1 MPVGSESA
9 LRGVGAEAIGV
20 CQEEPAVD
28 GAVAEMPAVSAVERG
43 CGSDRL
49 GAEGACRVGGQEFP
63 GAQGAYLAYVGF
75 PVFRLGKRPLCPLRR
90 SPERPSIPRENGGA
104 LRFLGRGSQMG
115 KWRKTWELMGF
126 RL

>member
-1 MPVGSESA
+1 MDHNAPFGGRQVLVVASLVGLDEGHT
-9 LRGVGAEAIGV
+9 LLTRLGEGDL
-20 CQEEPAVD
+20 C
-28 GAVAEMPAVSAVERG
+28 RR
-43 CGSDRL
+43 SDRL

-90 SPERPSIPRENGGA
+90 SPERPSIRRENGGA